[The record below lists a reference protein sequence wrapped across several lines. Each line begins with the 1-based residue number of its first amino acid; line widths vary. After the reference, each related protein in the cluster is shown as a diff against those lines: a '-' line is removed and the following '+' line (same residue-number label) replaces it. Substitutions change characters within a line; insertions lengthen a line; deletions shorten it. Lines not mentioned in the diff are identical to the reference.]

1 MSEPKLE
8 NDCGLIIDPAVLAD
22 IRAQCERRRRELKAA
37 GTLPPATIAPGA
49 SQSASSAA
57 PASTPMSEAERFGA
71 AVPDMPPRI
80 RAFFERE
87 DPTPPQ
93 QPESTQERLE
103 REARAC
109 F

>member
-1 MSEPKLE
+1 
-8 NDCGLIIDPAVLAD
+8 
-22 IRAQCERRRRELKAA
+22 
-37 GTLPPATIAPGA
+37 
-49 SQSASSAA
+49 
-57 PASTPMSEAERFGA
+57 MSEAERFGA

-109 F
+109 FGG